1 MVFVTWK
8 TGSWFIAGTL
18 LLIAVAG
25 CIGMEENG
33 PVGPVPQEDPWSPY
47 ETPAE
52 PDHDFSDAIDVVH
65 AHDVRQLHTDHYGL
79 ELVGHNGLLDGLEP
93 FVWSGGFIEVD
104 IQGDLAVV
112 ASLTGMRAF
121 TLVDISDLEDPEVL
135 SHFYSGNDNWDVR
148 ISDDQQHVFVGCQ
161 GSGLYT
167 STPVGECTDDD
178 GIPTIPPGSEDQGIV
193 TVDISDPRNPEAVC
207 WTPSQSNHNLFT
219 ATLDDGTTVVANDA
233 TEIFVLKGDGCLD
246 RVAEVPGVHDAHIAK
261 HPVTG
266 AWLLYTGEDDMTL
279 YNIDDPADPYTVGT
293 MDTNG
298 FSGATGWHEQTPAP
312 AMFGDVHITMGGGER
327 FGGEPGVVSVIDT
340 TDPESPKTLGTWRLP
355 VEAPLDDDR
364 FYGQT
369 SYMFSEHNMGVNQ
382 WGQVCIGHYHAGVW
396 VIDISTPERMEE
408 PVTLAY
414 YQPNKIVPGA
424 VSTIHPLGGAMTSSP
439 YVWGCQFT
447 DDGRHVVVADMHSGL
462 YILEGQWFQERA

>member
-1 MVFVTWK
+1 MVNLSWK
-8 TGSWFIAGTL
+8 PGPWMIVSTL
-18 LLIAVAG
+18 TLVALAG
-25 CIGMEENG
+25 CIM
-33 PVGPVPQEDPWSPY
+33 PEDGIDGAIDGQGHWSPY
-47 ETPAE
+47 QTPAE
-52 PDHDFSDAIDVVH
+52 PEQDFSDAIGVVH
-65 AHDVRQLHTDHYGL
+65 PHDVRQLHTDHYGL
-79 ELVGHNGLLDGLEP
+79 ELVGHSGLLDGLEP
-93 FVWSGGFIEVD
+93 YVWSGGFIEVD

-121 TLVDISDLEDPEVL
+121 TLVDISDLSDPQVL

-148 ISDDQQHVFVGCQ
+148 LSEDGNHVFVGCQ
-161 GSGLYT
+161 GDGLYT
-167 STPVGECTDDD
+167 YAPLGDCTDYS
-178 GIPTIPPGSEDQGIV
+178 GIPGVPPGNEDQGII
-193 TVDISDPRNPEAVC
+193 TVDITDRSNPEAVC

-219 ATLDDGTTVVANDA
+219 ATLDDGTTVVANDR
-233 TEIFVLKGDGCLD
+233 TEIFVLQEDGCLSK
-246 RVAEVPGVHDAHIAK
+246 VANISGRHDVHIAQ
-261 HPVTG
+261 HPVTDE
-266 AWLLYTGEDDMTL
+266 WLLYNGNDRMSIH
-279 YNIDDPADPYTVGT
+279 NVDDPSDTYRIGT
-293 MDTNG
+293 LDTNG

-312 AMFGDVHITMGGGER
+312 AAFGEVHVTMGGGER

-340 TDPESPKTLGTWRLP
+340 TDPGNPKVTGTWRLP

-364 FYGQT
+364 FFGQT

-396 VIDISTPERMEE
+396 VIDVSTPERMQE

-414 YQPNKIVPGA
+414 YQPSEIVPGA

-462 YILEGQWFQERA
+462 YILEGHWFENKV